1 MPDKDLNHRP
11 ELVETRIPMRNRLCL
26 RVLLLLVPAALVLGP
41 AGVAAA
47 GPAAEEDPLTK
58 AQRAFDEIQAQAA
71 NAATLYQAAL
81 TDQSRLA
88 DEIARLQAEIPALR
102 ARADDLRAQVQRRSA
117 ALYTGFDP
125 SVNFEA
131 DSAGSQADAARHAHL
146 AASATAFDEQLSADL
161 RRTADE
167 LAAAEEQLRGRQAEQ
182 ERVVAQLADD
192 AVQLG
197 QLLAAA
203 QVALD
208 HLNAL
213 VFAGATPGAG
223 GLVETGADLCPV
235 FGVVAFTNDWGQPR
249 SGGRTHQGTDMFAA
263 TGTPVV
269 AVVGGTVS
277 DASGGLG
284 GISLNLAGDDGVRYF
299 YAHLSRI
306 ERPSG
311 RVNAGDVI
319 GYVGDTG
326 NAAGGPP
333 HLHFQLHPDGG
344 EPVNPYPTV
353 RVLCP

>member
-1 MPDKDLNHRP
+1 
-11 ELVETRIPMRNRLCL
+11 MRLRLPL
-26 RVLLLLVPAALVLGP
+26 RVLLLLAPAVLLLAS
-41 AGVAAA
+41 AGGAAA
-47 GPAAEEDPLTK
+47 GPGGEGGDPLEK
-58 AQRAFDEIQAQAA
+58 ARRNLEETQAQAA

-81 TDQSRLA
+81 TEQSRLA
-88 DEIARLQAEIPALR
+88 DEIARLQQEIPALR
-102 ARADDLRAQVQRRSA
+102 ARAEELQAVVQQRSA

-125 SVNFEA
+125 SVTFDA
-131 DSAGSQADAARHAHL
+131 GSAGSQIDSARHAHL
-146 AASATAFDEQLSADL
+146 TASATAYDKQVSADL

-167 LAAAEEQLRGRQAEQ
+167 LGAAEERLKGKQVEQGRA
-182 ERVVAQLADD
+182 VAQLADD
-192 AVQLG
+192 AVQLAE
-197 QLLAAA
+197 LLAASQA
-203 QVALD
+203 ALD

-213 VFAGATPGAG
+213 ALAGATPGAG
-223 GLVETGADLCPV
+223 GLVETGADTCPV

-249 SGGRTHQGTDMFAA
+249 SGGRTHQGTDIFAA
-263 TGTPVV
+263 MGTPVV

-284 GISLNLAGDDGVRYF
+284 GTSLDLAGDDGVRYY

-311 RVNAGDVI
+311 RVNQGDVI

-333 HLHFQLHPDGG
+333 HLHFELHPGGG

-353 RVLCP
+353 RVLCG

>member
-1 MPDKDLNHRP
+1 
-11 ELVETRIPMRNRLCL
+11 RIPMRNRLCL
-26 RVLLLLVPAALVLGP
+26 RVLLLLVPATLLVAP

-47 GPAAEEDPLTK
+47 GPAGEDPLTK

-88 DEIARLQAEIPALR
+88 DEITRLQQQIPALR
-102 ARADDLRAQVQRRSA
+102 ARADELRVQVQQRSA

-125 SVNFEA
+125 AVNFEP
-131 DSAGSQADAARHAHL
+131 DSSGRQADAARQAHL
-146 AASATAFDEQLSADL
+146 AASATAYDEQLSADL

-182 ERVVAQLADD
+182 ELVVAQLADD

-223 GLVETGADLCPV
+223 GLVETGAGLCPV

-263 TGTPVV
+263 MGTPVV

-277 DASGGLG
+277 DGSGGLG
-284 GISLNLAGDDGVRYF
+284 GISLNLAGDDGVRYY

-306 ERPSG
+306 ERPAG

>member
-1 MPDKDLNHRP
+1 
-11 ELVETRIPMRNRLCL
+11 MRNRLCL
-26 RVLLLLVPAALVLGP
+26 RVLLVLVPAALVLGP

-47 GPAAEEDPLTK
+47 GPTGEDPLTK

-81 TDQSRLA
+81 TEQSRLA
-88 DEIARLQAEIPALR
+88 DEIARLQREIPALR
-102 ARADDLRAQVQRRSA
+102 ARADELRAQVQRRSA

-125 SVNFEA
+125 SVSFEA
-131 DSAGSQADAARHAHL
+131 NSVGSQIDAARHAHL
-146 AASATAFDEQLSADL
+146 TASATAYDEQLSADL

-167 LAAAEEQLRGRQAEQ
+167 LAAAEARLRGTQAEQ

-192 AVQLG
+192 ATQLG
-197 QLLAAA
+197 ELLAASQA
-203 QVALD
+203 ALD
-208 HLNAL
+208 RLNAL
-213 VFAGATPGAG
+213 IFAGATPGAG

-263 TGTPVV
+263 MGTPVV

-299 YAHLSRI
+299 YAHLSRV

>member
-1 MPDKDLNHRP
+1 
-11 ELVETRIPMRNRLCL
+11 MRSRLAV
-26 RVLLLLVPAALVLGP
+26 RVLLVLVPAAFVLVP
-41 AGVAAA
+41 AGVASA
-47 GPAAEEDPLTK
+47 GPAAEDPLTK
-58 AQRAFDEIQAQAA
+58 AQRAFDEIEAQAG

-81 TDQSRLA
+81 TEQSRLA
-88 DEIARLQAEIPALR
+88 DEIARLQLEIPALR
-102 ARADDLRAQVQRRSA
+102 ARADELRAQVQRRSA

-125 SVNFEA
+125 SLNFEA
-131 DSAGSQADAARHAHL
+131 GSAGSQIDAARHAHL
-146 AASATAFDEQLSADL
+146 TASATAHDEQLSDDL

-167 LAAAEEQLRGRQAEQ
+167 LTAAEEQLRSKQAEQ
-182 ERVVAQLADD
+182 ERLVAQLAED

-208 HLNAL
+208 RLNAL

-263 TGTPVV
+263 IGTPVV

-284 GISLNLAGDDGVRYF
+284 GISLDVAGDDGVRYF

-306 ERPSG
+306 ERSSG
-311 RVNAGDVI
+311 RVNPGDVI